1 MRRTR
6 RGGVLALVVALLLT
20 AGCAD
25 AGEEDP
31 AAGLWRG
38 GQIYVGTGN
47 TTGVYYQLGGG
58 LADIISRHLDG
69 YQARAEPTG
78 ASGDNVERIAGGDMD
93 LGFSL
98 ADTAADGY
106 QGRDSFAGRPQKV
119 QAIARVYRNYT
130 HVIVRKAAKI
140 RTFADLRGKRVSTGS
155 ANSGTDVIAGRLL
168 TVAGIDPDA
177 DVTRLRLSLPETV
190 KRLRAGEVD
199 SLFWSGGL
207 PTPGSSDLFEAEGD
221 AVAFLPIADLTERLN
236 ERYGPVYSAAELPRS
251 AYGTPR
257 DVPTVAVANLIL
269 VSPELPDDLV
279 ESLTRLLFE
288 HQAELGDVHPEGR
301 NFDRAGAADTDP
313 VPLHPGAQRFYR
325 SG

>member
-6 RGGVLALVVALLLT
+6 RGGVLALVVALLVTT
-20 AGCAD
+20 ACAD
-25 AGEEDP
+25 TGEDP
-31 AAGLWRG
+31 AAGKWRG

-58 LADIISRHLDG
+58 LADIITRNLDG

-106 QGRDSFAGRPQKV
+106 QGRASFAGRPQKV
-119 QAIARVYRNYT
+119 QAIARIYRNYT
-130 HVIVRKAAKI
+130 HVIVRKAAQI

-199 SLFWSGGL
+199 ALFWSGACPL
-207 PTPGSSDLFEAEGD
+207 PASPISS
-221 AVAFLPIADLTERLN
+221 P
-236 ERYGPVYSAAELPRS
+236 PR
-251 AYGTPR
+251 
-257 DVPTVAVANLIL
+257 VAV
-269 VSPELPDDLV
+269 SPSCRSPTSPSGSTSGTV
-279 ESLTRLLFE
+279 RSTR
-288 HQAELGDVHPEGR
+288 R
-301 NFDRAGAADTDP
+301 RSC
-313 VPLHPGAQRFYR
+313 PGARTAHQGTCRR
-325 SG
+325 WRWRI